1 MAGSDECARKCQPR
15 PLSGYKDPTTI
26 KAKRRGAQGPF
37 TDHVASS
44 GVVRKGK
51 GAKNKKPEPLR
62 AYNKK
67 SLKSQ
72 KKRPKK
78 RRLGARATLFKR
90 FSISTRAE

>member
-1 MAGSDECARKCQPR
+1 
-15 PLSGYKDPTTI
+15 
-26 KAKRRGAQGPF
+26 
-37 TDHVASS
+37 
-44 GVVRKGK
+44 VVRKGK

-78 RRLGARATLFKR
+78 RRLGARATLFRWYK
-90 FSISTRAE
+90 TTTNPD